1 MSKTNFTVEKHETNE
16 NKEED
21 SNGNSG
27 TSESEPE
34 VNPYYT

>member
-1 MSKTNFTVEKHETNE
+1 MSKANFTVEKHETNE
-16 NKEED
+16 NNEED
-21 SNGNSG
+21 NNGNSG